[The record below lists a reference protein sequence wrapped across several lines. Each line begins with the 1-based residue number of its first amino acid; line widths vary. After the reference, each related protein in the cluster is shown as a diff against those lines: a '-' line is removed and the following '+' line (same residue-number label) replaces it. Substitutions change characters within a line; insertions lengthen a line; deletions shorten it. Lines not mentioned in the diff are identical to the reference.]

1 MNKKEYKKITE
12 EMKANI
18 MMYTYKAQDT
28 ERVHEEEIEVIEYQN
43 VIEILKK
50 YRKKNKKKKEKNKK
64 LLRRIKGMLD
74 RDTPKRPDKN
84 PYARGE
90 MYRICPVCG
99 ETALA
104 KGQNVFCNRCGQR
117 INWSKERW

>member
-1 MNKKEYKKITE
+1 M
-12 EMKANI
+12 
-18 MMYTYKAQDT
+18 
-28 ERVHEEEIEVIEYQN
+28 HEEEIEVIEYQN

-50 YRKKNKKKKEKNKK
+50 YRKKKKKKKEKNKK

-90 MYRICPVCG
+90 CIESV
-99 ETALA
+99 
-104 KGQNVFCNRCGQR
+104 RCAVR
-117 INWSKERW
+117 PL